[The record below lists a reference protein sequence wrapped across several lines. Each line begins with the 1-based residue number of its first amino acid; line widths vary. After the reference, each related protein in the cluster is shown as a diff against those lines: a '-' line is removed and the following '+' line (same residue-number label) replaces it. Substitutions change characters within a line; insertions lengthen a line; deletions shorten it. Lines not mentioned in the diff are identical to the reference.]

1 MKFNRFIS
9 LLLIVIITCVTV
21 GCEKESSE
29 IETSKQEAK
38 PEFKVVLV
46 DEEVREYITSARENK
61 GDLDKLYREIV
72 CEPIW
77 NEIGRDEGSFGWTIY
92 YFNTIRKLDLLENE
106 MDILVKEDV
115 VSMVEDTLEEC
126 NKFLPSVNTTVY
138 IFPYDPTD
146 RTFTYNARGVGS
158 FTTFGRGREIF
169 LFINP
174 THGGWKERIK
184 YAVAHE
190 YHHSTWM
197 YKNYREYEVTLLDY
211 LILEGRADSFANI
224 VYPEAEVSH
233 TTSISLS
240 QERKLW
246 EKIKPNLDSTDTNYN
261 QKVIFG
267 DYEEFPHWTGYT
279 IGYNIV
285 QEYIKNN
292 PKVSIEEWTNM
303 EVKDILENSG
313 YEKRLKMLNKVIDK

>member
-1 MKFNRFIS
+1 MKAKRIMA
-9 LLLIVIITCVTV
+9 LLLTVAIICVIV
-21 GCEKESSE
+21 GCEKECSNVEISKSE
-29 IETSKQEAK
+29 TK

-46 DEEVREYITSARENK
+46 DKEVREYIKSARENK

-77 NEIGRDEGSFGWTIY
+77 NEIGRDEDSFGWTIY

-106 MDILVKEDV
+106 MDILVNEDV
-115 VSMVEDTLEEC
+115 VSMVEDALEEC
-126 NKFLPSVNTTVY
+126 NKFLPAANATVY

-169 LFINP
+169 LFLNP

-211 LILEGRADSFANI
+211 LILEGKADSFANI
-224 VYPEAEVSH
+224 VYPDVEVSH
-233 TTSISLS
+233 TSTSISLS
-240 QERKLW
+240 REKELW
-246 EKIKPNLDSTDTNYN
+246 EKIKPNLDSTDAKYN
-261 QKVIFG
+261 QRVIFG
-267 DYEEFPHWTGYT
+267 DYEEFPYWTGYT

-292 PKVSIEEWTNM
+292 PNVSIEEWTNI
-303 EVKDILENSG
+303 EAKDILENSR
-313 YEKRLKMLNKVIDK
+313 YEKRFENLH

>member
-1 MKFNRFIS
+1 MKSKRIMA
-9 LLLIVIITCVTV
+9 LLLTVAIICVIV
-21 GCEKESSE
+21 GCEKESSNVE
-29 IETSKQEAK
+29 ISKSETK

-46 DEEVREYITSARENK
+46 DKEVREYIKSARENK

-77 NEIGRDEGSFGWTIY
+77 NETGRDEDSFGWTIY

-106 MDILVKEDV
+106 MDILVNEDV
-115 VSMVEDTLEEC
+115 VSMVEDALEEC
-126 NKFLPSVNTTVY
+126 NKFLPAANATVY

-158 FTTFGRGREIF
+158 FITFGRGREIF
-169 LFINP
+169 LFLNP

-211 LILEGRADSFANI
+211 LILEGKADSFANI
-224 VYPEAEVSH
+224 VYPDVEVSH
-233 TTSISLS
+233 TSTSISLS
-240 QERKLW
+240 REKELW
-246 EKIKPNLDSTDTNYN
+246 EKIKPNLDSTDANYN
-261 QKVIFG
+261 QRVIFG

-292 PKVSIEEWTNM
+292 PNVSIEEWTNI
-303 EVKDILENSG
+303 EAKDILENSR
-313 YEKRLKMLNKVIDK
+313 YEKRFENLP